1 MKQAGRFFAKA
12 CLAGLLLLVPA
23 YLSFLLL
30 QKVMRSLASLVRPI
44 ATLLPDWLPAE
55 TVLSLLLVWLTCFLV
70 GVAVCTRAGQRVLK
84 TAEQSLFER
93 LPGYALFR
101 SLTQQLTGGR
111 EEHVWKPAMVVIEDA
126 LVPAFI
132 IEEFDDGR
140 FTVFVPSAPT
150 PVSGSVYVLTGDR
163 VHPLDVPLTRAIK
176 TIAQWGSG
184 SKDLVAALGNR
195 ERPLIVNPT
204 LQGRAEVANAHQPL
218 SKKASG

>member
-1 MKQAGRFFAKA
+1 
-12 CLAGLLLLVPA
+12 
-23 YLSFLLL
+23 
-30 QKVMRSLASLVRPI
+30 
-44 ATLLPDWLPAE
+44 
-55 TVLSLLLVWLTCFLV
+55 
-70 GVAVCTRAGQRVLK
+70 
-84 TAEQSLFER
+84 
-93 LPGYALFR
+93 
-101 SLTQQLTGGR
+101 
-111 EEHVWKPAMVVIEDA
+111 MVVIEDA